1 MKSKIE
7 KITYKELLRKKKNNE
22 KAVLVTA
29 YDYSIASVVNDSLVD
44 VVLVGDSASMVMM
57 GNPSTLDICLDEMI
71 VFGKSVRRAIKK
83 QYLIF
88 DMPFLTYQISKSEA
102 IKNCGRALKET
113 RSDAVKM
120 EGGKEIIDRI
130 KAVVD
135 AGIPVCGHIGMKP
148 QSYKKYGGY
157 PILGNDEEEIT
168 QIIEDGLELQK
179 AGVLMVIVENTTDLV
194 VKFLKENLKIPVYS
208 IGSGIDSDGQI
219 VVINDIIGLYS
230 RFTPRFIKRYEN
242 ISKRI
247 FDALNRY
254 ADDVKKGKF
263 PQKNKIP
270 KTDRKIFLN
279 AVKKFKV

>member
-1 MKSKIE
+1 LKNKID
-7 KITYKELLRKKKNNE
+7 KITYKELLKKKKNNE

-29 YDYSIASVVNDSLVD
+29 YDYSIASIVNKSPVD
-44 VVLVGDSASMVMM
+44 IVLVGDSASMVMM
-57 GNPSTLDICLDEMI
+57 GNPSTLDITLDEMI
-71 VFGKSVRRAIKK
+71 VFGKSVRKAIRK

-88 DMPFLTYQISKSEA
+88 DMPFLTYQVSKSEA

-168 QIIEDGLELQK
+168 KIIEDGFELQK
-179 AGVLMVIVENTTDLV
+179 NGVLMIIVENTTDLV
-194 VKFLKENLKIPVYS
+194 VKYLKENLKIPVYS

-230 RFTPRFIKRYEN
+230 KFTPRFIKRYEN
-242 ISKRI
+242 ISEKI
-247 FDALNRY
+247 SIALNKY
-254 ADDVKKGKF
+254 ADDVKNKKF

-270 KTDRKIFLN
+270 KTDRKIFLK
-279 AVKKFKV
+279 AISKIKI